1 MPLLVP
7 RYISAS
13 SSAFAIGLLA
23 LGLLLGLLAYNL
35 FLAFSTREK
44 MFVYFSV
51 IVGLL
56 VILQTFSAYERFIFY
71 LTYNRVTVITHLLFI
86 TFLLFFEDFFSLRAH
101 KPGLSKFN
109 RASIYIIAGYTIFF
123 LGAKFIFP
131 DAAGFNRILDFV
143 RELFVFYTNV
153 VFIFTIAT
161 ARGWM
166 RTEALLLL
174 IAFILPALLTSINAM
189 NIFPFMARYEGFVG
203 FLMQYNQPIGLSLQ
217 AILFSLAM
225 GNRYNRIK
233 LERQQSLEESQR
245 LARLNEERMEF
256 YTNMSHELRTPLTI
270 ILGINEQL
278 RNGRYGDSIR
288 KNAAQF
294 LAIERNCLRLLRQV
308 SAMLRLGQP
317 ALTIQ
322 AETLPLAATIQLIL
336 NDFAPAAAERR
347 ITLFF
352 APDKTQD
359 SLGLSVACEDLE
371 ALIMNLV
378 SNAIKYCPSGS
389 RIALEIA
396 RTSEGDLEIA
406 VSDTGPGIPAEQQ
419 EIIFQRYRKVP
430 GTTAS
435 FTSGLGLTLV
445 RTIMENY
452 GGSVSLKS
460 SPGQGSR
467 FTLRFPSSLVESL
480 ASDNPRQA
488 QLGLLSQL
496 YTADLLPATEVGDF
510 TKMLGSEEPKPR
522 ILVVED
528 NQDMQA
534 YIASV
539 LAERFSV
546 LTASSGEDA
555 LKMLDTEAVDVIVS
569 DVMMQGMDGHEF
581 LAKMRARRGD
591 YPIPLIFLT
600 ARHSQAEK
608 IESLKEGAIRYITKP
623 FAPAELIAG
632 IDAILLHD
640 RELAHSQVVRI
651 RKDME
656 ILLQR
661 IDKQTQRDSPY
672 HDPKA
677 AATEAFLRAL
687 ALSAREQEVVRCIIA
702 GMSDKEIAAKL
713 GISSRTVANHNR
725 TIYRKTNVG
734 TRFELI
740 SKVLTHT
747 ASAVDFSSRQDTL
760 G

>member
-1 MPLLVP
+1 MPLLIP
-7 RYISAS
+7 RYLSTS
-13 SSAFAIGLLA
+13 SPAFAIGLLA

-35 FLAFSTREK
+35 FLAFSTKER
-44 MFVYFSV
+44 MFAYFSV
-51 IVGLL
+51 IMGLL

-86 TFLLFFEDFFSLRAH
+86 TFLLFFEDFFSLRTH

-109 RASIYIIAGYTIFF
+109 RISIYLIAGYTVFF

-131 DAAGFNRILDFV
+131 EAASFHGILDFV

-153 VFIFTIAT
+153 LFIFTIAT
-161 ARGWM
+161 ALGWL

-174 IAFILPALLTSINAM
+174 IAFIPPALLTSINAM
-189 NIFPFMARYEGFVG
+189 NIFPFMTRYESFVG

-233 LERQQSLEESQR
+233 LERQQSLEESRR

-278 RNGRYGDSIR
+278 RTGRYGDSIR

-294 LAIERNCLRLLRQV
+294 SAIERNCLRLLRQV

-317 ALTIQ
+317 TGAIQ

-347 ITLFF
+347 IRLSF
-352 APDKTQD
+352 APDTALD
-359 SLGLSVACEDLE
+359 SLGIAIACEDLE

-378 SNAIKYCPSGS
+378 SNALKYCPSDS
-389 RIALEIA
+389 RIDLDIA
-396 RTSEGDLEIA
+396 RISNGDLEVS

-419 EIIFQRYRKVP
+419 DIIFKRYGKAP
-430 GTTAS
+430 GTAAR

-452 GGSVSLKS
+452 GGSVSLRS
-460 SPGQGSR
+460 APGEGSR
-467 FTLRFPSSLVESL
+467 FTLRFPSSLVKPL
-480 ASDNPRQA
+480 IRDNTQTGRT
-488 QLGLLSQL
+488 LFSRL
-496 YTADLLPATEVGDF
+496 YTADLLLGPHAGD
-510 TKMLGSEEPKPR
+510 SEEKGKNEESKPR
-522 ILVVED
+522 VLVVED

-539 LAERFSV
+539 LEERFIV
-546 LTASSGEDA
+546 LAASSGEEA
-555 LKMLDTEAVDVIVS
+555 LRILDSEAVDVIVS
-569 DVMMQGMDGHEF
+569 DVMMQGMDGHEL
-581 LAKMRARRGD
+581 LAAMRARHEGL
-591 YPIPLIFLT
+591 PIPLIFLT
-600 ARHSQAEK
+600 ARHSQEEK
-608 IESLKEGAIRYITKP
+608 LESLKEGAIRYITKP
-623 FAPAELIAG
+623 FVPAELVAG

-640 RELAHSQVVRI
+640 RELAHSQVERI

-656 ILLQR
+656 LILRR
-661 IDKQTQRDSPY
+661 IDRKVQRDPSLHDSRAEALDAFFQTQ
-672 HDPKA
+672 K
-677 AATEAFLRAL
+677 
-687 ALSAREQEVVRCIIA
+687 LSSREQEVVRRIIA
-702 GMSDKEIAAKL
+702 GMSDKEIAAEL

-725 TIYRKTNVG
+725 TIYRKTKVA
-734 TRFELI
+734 TRFELM
-740 SKVLTHT
+740 SKVLTLT
-747 ASAVDFSSRQDTL
+747 ADTVDFSDGQDTL